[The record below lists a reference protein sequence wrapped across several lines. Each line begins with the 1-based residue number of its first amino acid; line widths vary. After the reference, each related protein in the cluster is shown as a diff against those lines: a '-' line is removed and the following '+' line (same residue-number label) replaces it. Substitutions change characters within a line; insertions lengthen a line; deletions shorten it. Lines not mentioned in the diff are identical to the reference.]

1 VPTLLEHPVETLPGI
16 GPTTGAHLRKRGY
29 ESVGDLLWL
38 LPRGYDDQR
47 RPTPIHAL
55 QDGDYVVVE
64 GVVRRA
70 RSFPRG
76 GHMGFE
82 ARLEAADGGP
92 DTPESS
98 GEAGYRELKL
108 IWFRAIPGLGRRF
121 VEGET
126 VRVAGR
132 VHDYRGTATMAHPE
146 SLAADT
152 PGSIEPRYP
161 EIPGVRRKT
170 LRRAVRA
177 AVDRAVAGV
186 PDLIPSALRDEVG
199 ASTVG
204 EALASIHI
212 PDPATFDGDADIEL
226 TTPAHRRLA
235 LEELVLWELA
245 LRLRRASERGGV
257 ARRFEIEPAVTTA
270 CEAFPFEL
278 TEAQQGA
285 VAEVSA
291 SLTKEAPMRRLLQ
304 GDVGCGKTA
313 VAMVA
318 CAQVVAGGGQA
329 VFLAPTEL
337 LADQHAETLRPTAE
351 KLGLRLGVFTGALSR
366 DQRRSMLDRMAT
378 GAVDLVVGTHALLSG
393 ELRFA
398 DLGLV
403 IVDEQHRFG
412 VAQRLRLGT
421 RGSTRQPHLLVMT
434 ATPIPRSLALVLYA
448 GLELTTIDAKPPGR
462 IASTTKMVARAQR
475 ATVFR
480 QIERA
485 LEADGRAFVVCPAI
499 SSSDDLIGVDRTF
512 EEMQSHF
519 GDGRVGQIH
528 GRLSGDERRSLM
540 SGFREGELQVLV
552 GTTVLEV
559 GVDIPAANIMVVEQ
573 AERFGLAQLH
583 QLRGRVGRAG
593 QRSACLLTFTEP
605 LSADAEARL
614 QVLCD
619 SDDGFRLAERDLE
632 LRGPGHLFGYRQS
645 GASGLQFANLARD
658 RGLLQQAGDLAD
670 RIIGADSQ
678 LSAPEHAAAL
688 AAVARWER
696 NAAVREDAG

>member
-1 VPTLLEHPVETLPGI
+1 VPTLLDHPVETLPGI

-47 RPTPIHAL
+47 EPTPIHML
-55 QDGDYVVVE
+55 RDGDYVVVE

-76 GHMGFE
+76 GRMGFE
-82 ARLEAADGGP
+82 ARLEPRDEP
-92 DTPESS
+92 SEHD
-98 GEAGYRELKL
+98 GYRELKL
-108 IWFRAIPGLGRRF
+108 VWFQANPGLSRRF
-121 VEGET
+121 VEGEP

-132 VHDYRGTATMAHPE
+132 VHDYRGTATIAHPE
-146 SLAADT
+146 TLAADT
-152 PGSIEPRYP
+152 QGAIEPRYP
-161 EIPGVRRKT
+161 EVPGVRRKA
-170 LRRAVRA
+170 LRRAVRT
-177 AVDRAVAGV
+177 AVDRAVAEV
-186 PDLIPSALRDEVG
+186 PDLIPPALRAEVG
-199 ASTVG
+199 ECTVG
-204 EALASIHI
+204 EALAAIHV
-212 PDPATFDGDADIEL
+212 PDPATFDADAEAEPP
-226 TTPAHRRLA
+226 TPAHRRLA

-245 LRLRRASERGGV
+245 LRSRRASERGGV
-257 ARRFEIEPAVTTA
+257 ARRFEIEPSVPSA
-270 CEAFPFEL
+270 CRAFPFEL
-278 TEAQQGA
+278 TAAQAKA
-285 VAEVSA
+285 VDEVSGA
-291 SLTKEAPMRRLLQ
+291 LSGETPMRRLLQ

-318 CAQVVAGGGQA
+318 CAQVAAGGAQS

-351 KLGLRLGVFTGALSR
+351 ELGLRLGVLTGALSK
-366 DQRRSMLDRMAT
+366 DQRRSMLDRLAT
-378 GAVDLVVGTHALLSG
+378 GAIDLVVGTHALLSG
-393 ELRFA
+393 EVRFS

-421 RGSTRQPHLLVMT
+421 RGANRPHLLVMT

-448 GLELTTIDAKPPGR
+448 GLDLTTIDSKPPGR
-462 IASTTKMVARAQR
+462 IPATTKMIARSKR

-485 LEADGRAFVVCPAI
+485 IGAGGRAFVVCPAI
-499 SSSDDLIGVDRTF
+499 SSSDDLVGVDQTCA
-512 EEMQSHF
+512 EMQARF
-519 GDGRVGQIH
+519 GEDRVGQIH
-528 GRLSGDERRSLM
+528 GRLSGEERRALM
-540 SGFREGELQVLV
+540 RAFVEGELQVLV

-559 GVDIPAANIMVVEQ
+559 GVDVPAANIMVVEQ

-593 QRSACLLTFTEP
+593 QQSACLLTFGELSTE
-605 LSADAEARL
+605 AEARL
-614 QVLCD
+614 QALCD
-619 SDDGFRLAERDLE
+619 TDDGFRLAERDLE

-645 GASGLQFANLARD
+645 GASGLQFANLIED
-658 RGLLQQAGDLAD
+658 QTLLQRAGDLAD
-670 RIIGADSQ
+670 RILGADPD
-678 LSAPEHAAAL
+678 LSAPQHAPAR
-688 AAVARWER
+688 AAVERWER